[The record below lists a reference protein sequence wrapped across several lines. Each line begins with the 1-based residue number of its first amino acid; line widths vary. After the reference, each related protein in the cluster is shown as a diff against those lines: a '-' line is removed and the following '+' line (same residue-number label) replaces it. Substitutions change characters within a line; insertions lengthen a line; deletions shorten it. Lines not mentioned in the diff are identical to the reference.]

1 MLDHCRIPANSQ
13 SLQFYIQEH
22 STAKSIPIRNKRF
35 LRAGGVWMAT
45 YKEIQGYVKETYGFL
60 PKTCWIAHMKELCGI
75 PVKNVPN
82 RISPSH
88 REKTCPPEKMPYV
101 KEAFRHFGMI

>member
-1 MLDHCRIPANSQ
+1 
-13 SLQFYIQEH
+13 
-22 STAKSIPIRNKRF
+22 
-35 LRAGGVWMAT
+35 MAT

-75 PVKNVPN
+75 PVKNAPN

-88 REKTCPPEKMPYV
+88 REKPCPPEKNAVHQRGVPTFWNDI
-101 KEAFRHFGMI
+101 KKKRAN